1 METTRKKLRGWGEL
15 AFVLGTVLLA
25 IGVALMEKGGFG
37 MSMVT
42 SMSYIISLAIDWLS
56 FGTADYLLQGVLLVA
71 YYVLVRRFRAVH
83 LLSFLSAFLF
93 GITLDG
99 IMWLLKGVEL
109 TALWQR
115 IAFFAVGMATN
126 ALGVA
131 VFFKTYLPLQVYELF
146 VEGLRERLNIPLHK
160 AKTGF
165 DIGCCLT
172 AAALSLI
179 FFGELR
185 ALGIGTVMCA
195 LCNGTLIGIYHKIMD
210 KYIDFSPALPGLY
223 RLFQGWKNGPD
234 KAPEQNIC

>member
-115 IAFFAVGMATN
+115 TAFFAVGMATN

>member
-1 METTRKKLRGWGEL
+1 METTQKKIKGWGEL

-25 IGVALMEKGGFG
+25 IGVSLMEKGGFG

-42 SMSYIISLAIDWLS
+42 SMSYIISLGIEPLS
-56 FGTADYLLQGVLLVA
+56 FGTADYLLQGLLLVF
-71 YYVLVRRFRAVH
+71 YYIIVRRFRAVH
-83 LLSFLSAFLF
+83 LLSFFSAFLF

-99 IMWLLKGVEL
+99 VMWLLKGVEL
-109 TALWQR
+109 TSVWMR

-146 VEGLRERLNIPLHK
+146 VEGLCERFKFPLSR

-165 DIGCCLT
+165 DIACCLT
-172 AAALSLI
+172 AAALSLL

-195 LCNGTLIGIYHKIMD
+195 LFNGTLIGMYHKIMD
-210 KYIDFSPALPGLY
+210 KYIDFSPAFPKLY
-223 RLFQGWKNGPD
+223 EVFEGWKD
-234 KAPEQNIC
+234 AKAKA